1 MWRTGP
7 VVVVAVCVCVVTP
20 LWSQTHWGFY
30 TPPDQKKPPATA
42 VRETRSP
49 DGLRVTEAGRIAGS
63 DTPAVRRVSVPSIN
77 GGTRTLVDE
86 ETEVVPSGSGME
98 RRIHRIYGQD
108 PDGRR
113 QLIAIEES
121 TVRTLANG
129 KVETVT
135 SYSQRDANGRFTLAR
150 REVSTTV
157 PRGSGQSHTETVVL
171 VPGPYGALAPQVRF
185 IEDQEQNGQV
195 SRSRRERL
203 VPDGNGRW
211 VPNQMTETIKQNQNG
226 AEVTEERLYA
236 IDASGALALARRT
249 VDRTQA
255 GPEGTAREE
264 QDIYMVPPGSEAGTP
279 GGGLVLMQR
288 TRTVRTRTP
297 SGDWVTRQQVEE
309 RSPVAMA
316 EGLRVTGAV
325 VEVEHRAPDGTVK
338 SQQTVL
344 ATDGNQQLR
353 TVRIFEKQASPNQ

>member
-1 MWRTGP
+1 MWRLKGAVVAGFSLS
-7 VVVVAVCVCVVTP
+7 VVVP
-20 LWSQTHWGFY
+20 LWGQTHWGFY
-30 TPPDQKKPPATA
+30 TPRDQKKPVAA
-42 VRETRSP
+42 GREIRST
-49 DGLRVTEAGRIAGS
+49 DGLQVTEAGRVADS

-86 ETEVVPSGSGME
+86 ETEVVPSGPGMQ

-113 QLIAIEES
+113 QLIAVEET
-121 TVRTLANG
+121 TVRTLASG

-135 SYSQRDANGRFTLAR
+135 TYSQRDANGRFALAR
-150 REVSTTV
+150 REISTTI
-157 PRGSGQSHTETVVL
+157 PRAPGRSHTETVVL
-171 VPGPYGALAPQVRF
+171 VPGPYGALAPQLRF
-185 IEDQEQNGQV
+185 LEDEEHDGQV

-211 VPNQMTETIKQNQNG
+211 VPNQMTETIKQSQNG

-236 IDASGALALARRT
+236 VDANGALTLARRT
-249 VDRTQA
+249 VDRKQS
-255 GPEGTAREE
+255 GPEGTGREE
-264 QDIYMVPPGSEAGTP
+264 QDVYMVAPGSEVGAQ

-288 TRTVRTRTP
+288 TRTLRTRTP
-297 SGDWVTRQQVEE
+297 TGEVVTRQQIEE

-325 VEVEHRAPDGTVK
+325 VEVEHRAPDGTVR

-353 TVRIFEKQASPNQ
+353 TVRVFEKQGGPNR